1 MQLVNSRDLVQLLV
15 VVKEV
20 LEDKVVNS
28 RTKEEMVWTNKM
40 VTTII
45 RMVDKVTPTIG
56 QTSRVPIVTISKT
69 WMRWVSN
76 RTFFQ
81 TSATTQ
87 WTVLAKL
94 TLLILLKFLPK
105 WYRMEFD
112 LSPTWCHKYQWWS
125 TRHKARLLL
134 QPILSTLTCNTQRF
148 TSMKSSSSSCLRS
161 LKTQRTRTKRILLA
175 TSFTS
180 MLKSLLVQRK
190 LQRSLVCSSICQM
203 LSWTTPFPNGST
215 SSRKWCLPFT
225 WSPSQIQAKELLLK
239 LARLWNKLEFIKA
252 AKMDS
257 EEPFIIK

>member
-15 VVKEV
+15 VVKEI
-20 LEDKVVNS
+20 LEDKTANS
-28 RTKEEMVWTNKM
+28 QTKEEMAWTNKM

-45 RMVDKVTPTIG
+45 RMVVKVTPTIG

-69 WMRWVSN
+69 WMRWVSS

-94 TLLILLKFLPK
+94 TSLILLKFLPK
-105 WYRMEFD
+105 WYRMEFN
-112 LSPTWCHKYQWWS
+112 LSQTWCHKYRWRS
-125 TRHKARLLL
+125 TRRKTRLLL
-134 QPILSTLTCNTQRF
+134 QPILSTLTSNTQRF
-148 TSMKSSSSSCLRS
+148 TSRKSSSSSCLRS
-161 LKTQRTRTKRILLA
+161 LKSHRRRTKRMLLA
-175 TSFTS
+175 TPFTS
-180 MLKSLLVQRK
+180 MLKSLLVQKK
-190 LQRSLVCSSICQM
+190 LQRSLVCWSICQM
-203 LSWTTPFPNGST
+203 LSWTTPSPSGST
-215 SSRKWCLPFT
+215 SSRKWCLPFN
-225 WSPSQIQAKELLLK
+225 WSPSQIQTKELLLK